1 MTVKW
6 QGIYPA
12 LTTKFTEDDRLD
24 LSFFEKNLDAQL
36 KAGID
41 GLILAG
47 SLGEASSLAEE
58 EKCEL
63 VKHAVQLVESEKPVI
78 LNIAEQ
84 TTSSAVKQAKD
95 AQSWGASGIMMLP
108 PMRYNATD
116 EETVAYFSAVADAT
130 DLPIMI
136 YNNPIDY
143 KIDVNLDML
152 EELTQ
157 HDNIQ
162 AIKESSRDVTNVTKL
177 INRFGDRF
185 KILSGVDTLALEN
198 LILGADGW
206 VAGLGCA
213 FPEETVAIYRLVLAN
228 RIKEAVEIYRW
239 FFPLLELDVSPQLV
253 QNIKLAEAQTGLGT
267 EYMRKP
273 RLPLSGQE
281 RERVLNIIN
290 EAIAHRPK
298 LLQYQNLNGQD
309 VYKDQKQ
316 HV

>member
-1 MTVKW
+1 MKVSW

-12 LTTKFTEDDRLD
+12 LTTKFTKDDRLD
-24 LSFFEKNLDAQL
+24 LNFFEKNVYAQL

-47 SLGEASSLAEE
+47 SLGEASSLTEE
-58 EKCEL
+58 EKCVL
-63 VKHAVQLVESEKPVI
+63 VKHAVQLVEGEIPVI

-84 TTSSAVKQAKD
+84 TTRSAVQQAED

-108 PMRYNATD
+108 PMRYKATD
-116 EETVAYFSAVADAT
+116 AETVDYFSTVAAAT

-152 EELTQ
+152 EELSK

-213 FPEETVAIYRLVLAN
+213 FPE
-228 RIKEAVEIYRW
+228 
-239 FFPLLELDVSPQLV
+239 
-253 QNIKLAEAQTGLGT
+253 
-267 EYMRKP
+267 
-273 RLPLSGQE
+273 
-281 RERVLNIIN
+281 
-290 EAIAHRPK
+290 
-298 LLQYQNLNGQD
+298 
-309 VYKDQKQ
+309 
-316 HV
+316 

>member
-1 MTVKW
+1 MKVTW
-6 QGIYPA
+6 QGVYPA
-12 LTTKFTEDDRLD
+12 LTTKFTKDGRLD
-24 LSFFEKNLDAQL
+24 QDFFERSVNAQL

-47 SLGEASSLAEE
+47 SLGEASSLTED
-58 EKCEL
+58 EKCAL
-63 VKHAVQLVESEKPVI
+63 VKYAVQLVDGQIPVV

-84 TTSSAVKQAKD
+84 TTRSAVKQAED
-95 AQSWGASGIMMLP
+95 AQAWGASGIMMLP
-108 PMRYNATD
+108 PMRYKATD
-116 EETVAYFSAVADAT
+116 DETVAYFSTVADST

-143 KIDVNLDML
+143 KIDVTLDML
-152 EELTQ
+152 EELSR

-162 AIKESSRDVTNVTKL
+162 AIKESSRDVTNITKL
-177 INRFGDRF
+177 INRFGNRF

-198 LILGADGW
+198 LVLGADGW

-267 EYMRKP
+267 EYMREP

-281 RERVLNIIN
+281 RERVLKIIN
-290 EAIAHRPK
+290 DGIANRPTLPEYLELEK
-298 LLQYQNLNGQD
+298 LEIY
-309 VYKDQKQ
+309 
-316 HV
+316 

>member
-1 MTVKW
+1 MKVNW

-12 LTTKFTEDDRLD
+12 LTTKFTKDDKLD
-24 LSFFEKNLDAQL
+24 LKFFEKNVSAQL
-36 KAGID
+36 EAGTD
-41 GLILAG
+41 GIIVGG
-47 SLGEASSLAEE
+47 SLGEASSLAKE
-58 EKCEL
+58 EKDEL
-63 VKHAVQLVESEKPVI
+63 VKCAVQIVEGEIPVI

-84 TTSSAVKQAKD
+84 TTESAVKQAKG
-95 AQSWGASGIMMLP
+95 AQLCGASGIMILP
-108 PMRYNATD
+108 PMRYKATD
-116 EETVAYFSAVADAT
+116 EETVTYFKTVAAAT

-143 KIDVNLDML
+143 KVDVTLDMF
-152 EELTQ
+152 EELAY

-162 AIKESSRDVTNVTKL
+162 AIKESSRDVTNITKL
-177 INRFGDRF
+177 INRFGDRY

-198 LILGADGW
+198 LVMGADGW

-228 RIKEAVEIYRW
+228 RIPEAVKIFRW

-281 RERVLNIIN
+281 RERVLKIIN
-290 EAIAHRPK
+290 EGIANRPT
-298 LLQYQNLNGQD
+298 LPQYLELDKQE
-309 VYKDQKQ
+309 VY
-316 HV
+316 